1 MTNETALIHPFRLEE
16 LDAVLKI
23 WLNANLQA
31 HNFIDSVYWSG
42 QLDLVRELLPQAEM
56 WTCESGGAICGFIG
70 ISDGDYIAGLFVD
83 KAYRGHGVGKKLL
96 NHAKRLHPLLKLH
109 VYRKNGR
116 AVRFYL
122 REGFTR
128 AAEQIDS
135 ATGESELLLV
145 WENKV

>member
-1 MTNETALIHPFRLEE
+1 MDNPIHVRAFHLEDLDSVME
-16 LDAVLKI
+16 L
-23 WLNANLQA
+23 WLNANRQA
-31 HNFIDSVYWSG
+31 HPFIPPAHWE
-42 QLDLVRELLPQAEM
+42 QNLDLVRSLIPQAEVYV
-56 WTCESGGAICGFIG
+56 SGAPGMTDGFIG
-70 ISDGDYIAGLFVD
+70 ITEGDYIAGLFV
-83 KAYRGHGVGKKLL
+83 AEQSRGHGIGKALL
-96 NHAKRLHPLLKLH
+96 DHVKQLHPLLKLH
-109 VYRKNGR
+109 VYQKNSG